1 MRAGKTVY
9 FFNFFLKAK
18 KQSRREKKG
27 KSDAEHSPLV
37 IDSDLKA
44 YQKPMISVKKRTHE
58 YIIHILYNNNEVN
71 ETTFENERVLLPPGR
86 LSFLYNYK

>member
-1 MRAGKTVY
+1 MY
-9 FFNFFLKAK
+9 IFLKFFFS
-18 KQSRREKKG
+18 KQNKVEEKKKD

-86 LSFLYNYK
+86 LSFLYNYE